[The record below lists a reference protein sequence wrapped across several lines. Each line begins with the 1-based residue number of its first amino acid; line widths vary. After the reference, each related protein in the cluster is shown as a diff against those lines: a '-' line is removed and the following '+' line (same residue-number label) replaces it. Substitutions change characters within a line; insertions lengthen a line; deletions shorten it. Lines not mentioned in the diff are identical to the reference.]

1 MTVQG
6 TMLPFSG
13 QQIFVG
19 IDVHHKSWQV
29 AIYSERSFIKTYTQP
44 PDVSILANYLEKNYP
59 GAEYH
64 CAYESGFCGFWIANR
79 FERMG
84 IDCIVVHAADIPRSD
99 KQRRNKND
107 KVDSKS
113 IAMQLRSGSLKGL
126 WIPDNELLA
135 DRGLLRERKQHKK
148 DMTRVQNR
156 IHALLKFHGIYIP
169 DELTSVHW
177 PGRFIQWLEQL
188 PFECSSAR
196 TTLDNY
202 LSVLKSFRKQ
212 ELEIMKQLRE
222 RSKVE
227 RYRETV
233 YLLMTI
239 KGIGFITAL
248 TLVFELG
255 TMDRF
260 KRFDELASYVGLVPG
275 EHSSGDT
282 ERNTKITSRRN
293 NHIRDLIVEDAWI
306 AIRNDPELQRYYN
319 KKCHS
324 TKQNLAIIA
333 VAQRLLKRVRSVWI
347 HRKPY
352 EVVLTTDKPVAAI
365 T

>member
-1 MTVQG
+1 MAVQG

-13 QQIFVG
+13 QHIFVG

-29 AIYSERSFIKTYTQP
+29 AVYSERSFIKTFTQP
-44 PDVSILANYLEKNYP
+44 PDVNILANYLEKTYP
-59 GAEYH
+59 GADYH
-64 CAYESGFCGFWIANR
+64 CAYESGFCGFWIAKELDR
-79 FERMG
+79 RG

-107 KVDSKS
+107 KVDSKT
-113 IAMQLRSGSLKGL
+113 IAMQLRSGSLKKL
-126 WIPDNELLA
+126 WIPDTELLS

-148 DMTRVQNR
+148 DMIRVQNR

-169 DELTSVHW
+169 EELLSMHW
-177 PGRFIQWLEQL
+177 PGRFINWLEQL
-188 PFECSSAR
+188 QFEYPSAR
-196 TTLDNY
+196 TTLDGY
-202 LSVLKSFRKQ
+202 LSVLKSFRQQ
-212 ELEIMKQLRE
+212 ELDIMKQLRE
-222 RSKVE
+222 RSKGE

-233 YLLMTI
+233 QLLKTI

-282 ERNTKITSRRN
+282 ERNTRITSRRN
-293 NHIRDLIVEDAWI
+293 DHIRDLLIEDSWI
-306 AIRNDPELQRYYN
+306 AIRHDPELQRYYN

-352 EVVLTTDKPVAAI
+352 EVVLTTDKPVAL
-365 T
+365 TT